1 MSKENPIVPESEEGF
16 KINTFKKII
25 IITIKTTI
33 TVICQKTRSQLKP
46 PSMAKNEKKKK
57 LSNKINKMAL
67 NYNSEYRVYM

>member
-46 PSMAKNEKKKK
+46 PSMAKNEKKK
-57 LSNKINKMAL
+57 N
-67 NYNSEYRVYM
+67 